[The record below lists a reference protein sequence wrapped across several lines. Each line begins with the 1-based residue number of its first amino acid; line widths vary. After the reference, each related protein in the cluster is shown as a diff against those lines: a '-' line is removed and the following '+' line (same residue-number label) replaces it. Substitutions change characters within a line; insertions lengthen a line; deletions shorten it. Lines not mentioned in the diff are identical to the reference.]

1 MNGYTVSVKSNRRNK
16 DKNYLHSYTMLV
28 SIMSV
33 SLLSYHIP
41 WQAAELSFEQF
52 ATILDSTIEITLSRQ
67 WGKETKEKFL

>member
-1 MNGYTVSVKSNRRNK
+1 MATPCQLKATGEIKIRTTCTP
-16 DKNYLHSYTMLV
+16 TMLV